1 MESAVLLPQKR
12 GGVTFIATL
21 FAAFFTVSF
30 CGTTYS
36 KDRPSARELADYVNP
51 FIGTEKEGNCF
62 PGACLPFGMV
72 QLSPDNG
79 YQGVK
84 AYNYAKTSI
93 LGFSHTQLSG
103 TGDNTLTNYCNI
115 LVMPTTGDLK
125 VFPGLAK
132 SPDRLARK
140 NVEARMN
147 QLTEMEKQEL
157 AKLSSTD
164 IRKRY
169 RLLLREEKLKIL
181 ADMARSGNDTVFLPK
196 GYESSYSHDEEE
208 ASPGYYAVMLKDYG
222 IKAELTA
229 TERAG
234 FHRYTFPEAS
244 NAHIIIDVTHSLTA
258 NRDAHVKFLNNRE
271 IEGYVVTDQEGNTN
285 NPLKCY
291 FYAQFNKPFVSWG
304 VWAGDSIRENAK
316 EMSGT
321 EGIGAFVNYSTKKGE
336 QVLIRVGIS
345 FVSIEGARK
354 NLATEIP
361 GWNFDEIR
369 TRARI
374 AWNEKMNK
382 IQVKGGSEDQKTTF
396 YTSVYHALM
405 FPRTFSDVDG
415 SYYSHFDN
423 KVHQA
428 KGGRYYVDFSLWD
441 TYRTEHPLLAYLEPE
456 RQAEMINTFLSMYD
470 QSGRIPQYVCYKN
483 YHMKGMIGDHATSV
497 IVDSYMKGIRG
508 FDIAKAYEGMRK
520 NATEPGGN
528 ADSRTGLDYYTGLG
542 YMPADK
548 IRESV
553 SVTMEYAYDD
563 WCLAV
568 MAKELGKDEDYRLFS
583 DRAKCYTNLFDSS
596 SGFFRPRKADGSW
609 LEMCNEPPKVI
620 RADDGR
626 PYYDCWDPLWV
637 GVSPNRHYTESNAW
651 QYLWHIPYDVGG
663 LMNTI
668 GGKKEFITKL
678 DTLFTMTPNETGPEY
693 APMYSKI
700 GQYVHGNEPVHHV
713 AYLFS
718 YAGEPWKTQRRVA
731 QIMAEK
737 YIARPDGLCGNDDMG
752 QMSAWYIFS
761 AMGFYPVAPGQNV
774 FVIGSPVFEEVTLN
788 LGEYFG
794 GHKFTVKARGVS
806 PENFYI
812 QSATLNGK
820 PYTRSWITHEDIV
833 KGGTLVFEM
842 GPNPNKNW
850 GSKAEDIPPS
860 MTRK

>member
-1 MESAVLLPQKR
+1 MKLTSFVSEKKWIILFSAICAALMF
-12 GGVTFIATL
+12 VT
-21 FAAFFTVSF
+21 V
-30 CGTTYS
+30 CGKSDIKKASGT
-36 KDRPSARELADYVNP
+36 RELADYVNP
-51 FIGTEKEGNCF
+51 FIGTDKEGNSF

-115 LVMPTTGDLK
+115 LVMPTTGALK

-140 NVEARMN
+140 NAEFRLS
-147 QLTEMEKQEL
+147 QLSETEKQEL
-157 AKLSSTD
+157 TKLSGTD
-164 IRKRY
+164 LRKRY
-169 RLLLREEKLKIL
+169 RSLIREERQKIM
-181 ADMARSGNDTVFLPK
+181 ADLARSGHDTTILPK
-196 GYESSYSHDEEE
+196 GYESGYSHTEEE
-208 ASPGYYAVMLKDYG
+208 ASPGYYAVLLKDYD

-234 FHRYTFPEAS
+234 LHRYTFPES
-244 NAHIIIDVTHSLTA
+244 TSSHIIIDVTHSLTP
-258 NRDAHVKFLNNRE
+258 NRDAYVKVLNKSE
-271 IEGYVVTDQEGNTN
+271 IEGYVITDQEGNTN

-291 FYAQFNKPFVSWG
+291 FFAQFSKPFASWG
-304 VWAGDSIRENAK
+304 TWTGDSIRYNSN
-316 EMSGT
+316 EMSGGN
-321 EGIGAFVNYSTKKGE
+321 GIGAFVNYSTSKGE

-345 FVSIEGARK
+345 FVSIDGARK
-354 NLATEIP
+354 NLAAEIP
-361 GWNFDEIR
+361 GWNFDEVR
-369 TRARI
+369 TNARNV
-374 AWNEKMNK
+374 WNEKLNK
-382 IQVKGGSEDQKTTF
+382 IWVKGGSEDQKTTF

-405 FPRTFSDVDG
+405 FPRTFSDADG

-423 KVHQA
+423 KVHQTN
-428 KGGRYYVDFSLWD
+428 GGRYYVDFSLWD

-456 RQAEMINTFLSMYD
+456 RQTEMINTFLDMYD
-470 QSGRIPQYVCYKN
+470 QGGRIPQYVCYKN
-483 YHMKGMIGDHATSV
+483 YYMKGMIGDHATSV

-508 FDIAKAYEGMRK
+508 FNIEKAYEGMKK
-520 NATEPGGN
+520 NATEPGEP
-528 ADSRTGLDYYTGLG
+528 ADSRTGLNYYTKLG

-563 WCLAV
+563 WCLAS
-568 MAKELGKDEDYRLFS
+568 MAKELGKDEDFRLFS
-583 DRAKCYTNLFDSS
+583 KRARCYVNLFDSS
-596 SGFFRPRKADGSW
+596 TGFFRPRNADGTW
-609 LEMCNEPPKVI
+609 LEMCSEPPKVI

-626 PYYDCWDPLWV
+626 PYYSCWDPLWV

-651 QYLWHIPYDVGG
+651 QYLWHVPHDIQG
-663 LMNTI
+663 LMNTM

-713 AYLFS
+713 AYLFN
-718 YAGEPWKTQRRVA
+718 YAGEPWKTQKRVS

-737 YIARPDGLCGNDDMG
+737 YIAKPDGLCGNDDMG

-774 FVIGSPVFEEVTLN
+774 FVIGSPIFEEATLD
-788 LGEYFG
+788 LGKYFG
-794 GHKFTVKARGVS
+794 GHKFTVKAKGVS
-806 PENFYI
+806 PANFYI

-820 PYTRSWITHEDIV
+820 PYTRSWITNEDIV

-842 GPNPNKNW
+842 GPQPNKKW
-850 GSKAEDIPPS
+850 GSNPADIPPS
-860 MTRK
+860 MSRK